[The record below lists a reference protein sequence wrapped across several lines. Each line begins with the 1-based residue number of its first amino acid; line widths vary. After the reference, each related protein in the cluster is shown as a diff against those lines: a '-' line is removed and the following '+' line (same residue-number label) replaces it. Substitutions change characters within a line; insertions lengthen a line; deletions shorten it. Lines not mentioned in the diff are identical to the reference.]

1 MNEQFHTED
10 CGISLICRCCRGPV
24 CKRYLSRTDRLRCQR
39 DLWPDGTA
47 HERLV
52 ATTGN
57 SRVKIFTHFARWARQ
72 LASIGTVNSATKR
85 RVAPRR
91 VP

>member
-1 MNEQFHTED
+1 MHEQFHTED

-24 CKRYLSRTDRLRCQR
+24 CERYLSRTDRLRRQR
-39 DLWPDGTA
+39 DLWPDGA
-47 HERLV
+47 GQDRLI
-52 ATTGN
+52 AAADN
-57 SRVKIFTHFARWARQ
+57 SRVKIFAQFARWVRQ
-72 LASIGTVNSATKR
+72 LASIGTVSSANKR